1 MPMISLTVNE
11 TGRAVL
17 VNSDWIAYG
26 LHIDRPNEHTVLTLG
41 LQKTASGNL
50 HTVLVKEKLEQIGDL
65 IRSAS
70 EFARKSA
77 AGGDGGSGVGSDD
90 RALAKIA
97 KS

>member
-1 MPMISLTVNE
+1 MPMISLTANE
-11 TGRAVL
+11 TGKTVL

-70 EFARKSA
+70 E
-77 AGGDGGSGVGSDD
+77 
-90 RALAKIA
+90 
-97 KS
+97 